1 MEIIDMENAMDST
14 HFPQPYFKDEIIHLI
29 NDINVMFQKLYHAF
43 YSPYG
48 LTLVQIPVLMTLRR
62 YGVMTVSQLGKQL
75 EIGSSNITPLC
86 KRLENSGL
94 VTRTRSLKDQRVVH
108 VEITPHAL
116 EIIEKIEAE
125 IRESSPSFEND
136 AEDCEIITKGL
147 QTLYDR
153 LKKLNE
159 NTQKHNK

>member
-1 MEIIDMENAMDST
+1 
-14 HFPQPYFKDEIIHLI
+14 
-29 NDINVMFQKLYHAF
+29 
-43 YSPYG
+43 
-48 LTLVQIPVLMTLRR
+48 
-62 YGVMTVSQLGKQL
+62 MTVSQLGKQL

-108 VEITPHAL
+108 VEITPLAL